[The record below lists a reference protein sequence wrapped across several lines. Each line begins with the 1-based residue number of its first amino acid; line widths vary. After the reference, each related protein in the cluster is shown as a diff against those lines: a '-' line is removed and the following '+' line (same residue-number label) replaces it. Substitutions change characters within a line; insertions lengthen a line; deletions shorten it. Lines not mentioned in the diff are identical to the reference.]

1 MWVMNK
7 KVTYVVLSALLVS
20 SLVLAGCQKPAAPTS
35 VPQGEGVLNL
45 YGIDPH
51 TLDPGVAG
59 EATSHEYIMQIF
71 SGLVRLD
78 DNLEPVGDI
87 AERWDLSE
95 DGRTYTFYLRKDVS
109 FHDGRGVKA
118 EDFKYSWERA
128 CAPATGSKTAP
139 AYLGD
144 IVGVDAV
151 LRGEAA
157 EISGV
162 RVIGDY
168 TLEVTIDAPKSY
180 FLYKMTY
187 PTAFVV
193 DRNNVSSG
201 GEWWRQPNGTG
212 PFRLSEWQE
221 QSLLVLERNELYY
234 GEVAQVESVV
244 YHLYSGVPMNLYET
258 GEIDVSGVSVYY
270 IDRVSDERGPFYQD
284 LTVYPELSFY
294 YIGFNTQ
301 KPPFDDENVRRA
313 FCHAL
318 DKDKLVSLVYRDMV
332 EPASGILPPAM
343 PGYNEG
349 LMGLDYDPELAR
361 ELIKNS
367 KYGDVANLPPIKITD
382 AGYGGLISGDLE
394 AILYEWR
401 ENLGVEIE
409 VRQLEPEMYLYH
421 LDEELDEMYFSGW
434 IADYPHPQDFL
445 DILFRSGAE
454 NNYGGYSNPEVDA
467 LLDEANL
474 EPDREASLSLYQ
486 QAEQKLVSDAACLPL
501 WFGRNYVLTKPY
513 VSGYELDP
521 MGLPTLN
528 KVSVAEH

>member
-1 MWVMNK
+1 MNK

-87 AERWDLSE
+87 AEKWDLSE
-95 DGRTYTFYLRKDVS
+95 DGRTYTFYLRKDVR

-151 LRGEAA
+151 LRGEAT

-212 PFRLSEWQE
+212 P
-221 QSLLVLERNELYY
+221 
-234 GEVAQVESVV
+234 
-244 YHLYSGVPMNLYET
+244 
-258 GEIDVSGVSVYY
+258 
-270 IDRVSDERGPFYQD
+270 
-284 LTVYPELSFY
+284 
-294 YIGFNTQ
+294 
-301 KPPFDDENVRRA
+301 
-313 FCHAL
+313 
-318 DKDKLVSLVYRDMV
+318 
-332 EPASGILPPAM
+332 
-343 PGYNEG
+343 
-349 LMGLDYDPELAR
+349 
-361 ELIKNS
+361 
-367 KYGDVANLPPIKITD
+367 
-382 AGYGGLISGDLE
+382 
-394 AILYEWR
+394 
-401 ENLGVEIE
+401 
-409 VRQLEPEMYLYH
+409 
-421 LDEELDEMYFSGW
+421 
-434 IADYPHPQDFL
+434 
-445 DILFRSGAE
+445 
-454 NNYGGYSNPEVDA
+454 
-467 LLDEANL
+467 
-474 EPDREASLSLYQ
+474 
-486 QAEQKLVSDAACLPL
+486 
-501 WFGRNYVLTKPY
+501 
-513 VSGYELDP
+513 
-521 MGLPTLN
+521 
-528 KVSVAEH
+528 